1 MAFGNDFPSKP
12 PKCKF
17 VPPLY
22 HPNIYPSGTVCL
34 SILNDE
40 PPEGTWR
47 PAITVKQILLGVQDL
62 LDNPNPASP
71 AQRELLRITRTI
83 DSSTGGRYANKR
95 QGICPRRSFTLF
107 LKQILHSFTSPS
119 IHNSFISRLHTFFY
133 GHLFQTSLASCQLQR
148 HPCAKHISAS
158 ICVEPI
164 FAHYLR
170 ADL

>member
-71 AQRELLRITRTI
+71 AQREAFE
-83 DSSTGGRYANKR
+83 DYQNDR
-95 QGICPRRSFTLF
+95 QQYRRKVREQAARNMPQRRSFTLF
-107 LKQILHSFTSPS
+107 FGNNILHSFTSPS
-119 IHNSFISRLHTFFY
+119 IHNSFVSRLHTFFY
-133 GHLFQTSLASCQLQR
+133 GHLF
-148 HPCAKHISAS
+148 
-158 ICVEPI
+158 
-164 FAHYLR
+164 
-170 ADL
+170 